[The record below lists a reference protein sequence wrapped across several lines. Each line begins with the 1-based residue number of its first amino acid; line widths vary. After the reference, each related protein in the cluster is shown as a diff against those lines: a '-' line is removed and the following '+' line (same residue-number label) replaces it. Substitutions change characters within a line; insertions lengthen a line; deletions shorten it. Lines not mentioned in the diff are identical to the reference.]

1 MVWFQRILNYLAFQP
16 FASTEVHPRFFSWV
30 RVAHLSSFKSCPI
43 MCLYVQTSMLWCP
56 LRFRIKTMF
65 GSSLP
70 PVIVG
75 KVRSNLLYWP
85 LLWSNNLCYVSWITP
100 PFNKQTLE
108 KTEGAIQNG
117 QSRETVN
124 IEYTR
129 HRTKKTKAKNIAQKT
144 KTMRNLYL
152 VTEFRM
158 WPYFNVPF
166 EGGTVYLSRLCPM
179 HKQLLFLFHWRQ

>member
-16 FASTEVHPRFFSWV
+16 FASTEVHPGSLVGSLLLIFLVLSLVLLCVFTFRLPCCDV
-30 RVAHLSSFKSCPI
+30 R
-43 MCLYVQTSMLWCP
+43 YD
-56 LRFRIKTMF
+56 FRIKTMF

-179 HKQLLFLFHWRQ
+179 HKQLLFLFQWRQ